1 LMPGSPVALLIH
13 SLGGIATAA
22 FQIANLLRDRCSG
35 FTAVVPRYAKSAAT
49 LLALG
54 GSDILL
60 GRTPAEL
67 GPLDAQL
74 EDPEREDTLSALDEV
89 QALERL
95 RAFALDAFDN
105 TMNLL
110 LERTKKR
117 LSTLFPIVMKFTAD
131 VVRPLFE
138 NVDVVRYTQM
148 SRILKVAED
157 YAARL
162 LLDKYSRHEAEAI
175 ARHLAEQYAEHPFP
189 IGMTEIELIQA
200 ELGLDKPIAHLVP
213 PNTQIIFDKM
223 LPFLGHFT
231 AIGPLVEVKEHE
243 ES

>member
-1 LMPGSPVALLIH
+1 
-13 SLGGIATAA
+13 
-22 FQIANLLRDRCSG
+22 
-35 FTAVVPRYAKSAAT
+35 VPRYAKSAAT

-54 GSDILL
+54 GSEILL

-74 EDPEREDTLSALDEV
+74 EDPEREDSLSALDEV

-95 RAFALDAFDN
+95 HAFALDAFDN

-110 LERTKKR
+110 LERTRKK
-117 LSTLFPIVMKFTAD
+117 LSTLFPIVMKFTAH

-157 YAARL
+157 CAARL
-162 LLDKYSRHEAEAI
+162 LLNRYSRPQAEAI
-175 ARHLAEQYAEHPFP
+175 ARHLAEQYSEHPFP
-189 IGMTEIELIQA
+189 ISMTEVDLIQE
-200 ELGLDKPIAHLVP
+200 ELELEEAIAQLASADV
-213 PNTQIIFDKM
+213 QKIFDRM
-223 LPFLGHFT
+223 LPLLGRFT
-231 AIGPLVEVKEHE
+231 AIGPLIEVEHNEK
-243 ES
+243 S